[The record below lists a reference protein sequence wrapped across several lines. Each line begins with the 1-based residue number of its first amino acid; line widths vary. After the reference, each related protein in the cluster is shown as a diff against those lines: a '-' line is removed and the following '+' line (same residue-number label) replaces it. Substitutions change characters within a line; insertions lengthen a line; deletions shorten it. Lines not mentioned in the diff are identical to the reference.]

1 MKARLLALAGLLT
14 VAMAPAA
21 GAVDVKE
28 VTTPLGIKAWLV
40 QDKSTPVIAL
50 SFSFGDGSATEPEGK
65 KGVTNLMSI
74 MLTDGAGSLPAED
87 FRRREE
93 DATASMGFGAA
104 PDLLSGSLRVLS
116 ANRDKGFELLRLAM
130 TEPRFDES
138 MLEQRRAQAI
148 AALNQAEQRPNTVA
162 LRTLT
167 ATMFEGHPYAH
178 NVSGLRD
185 SLKTL
190 TPDDLRKRAHELLS
204 RDGLLVSAVGDI
216 DAAQLSRELDK
227 TFGSLPATADKPVLP
242 PWTPPTKPRTI
253 VVERP
258 VPQSSVLMA
267 MPALSRD
274 DPDWY
279 ATLVMAQILGGGQ
292 QSRLFEQVREKRGLA
307 YSVTASLRSYAKAAM
322 LIVSTASANEKVAE
336 TIDVIR
342 KEIDRL
348 RDDGVT
354 ADELTDAKTYLSG
367 SLALALDSSGAVS
380 NMLQSFQVD
389 RLPPDY
395 FVKRADLISA
405 VTAEDVQRVARKIL
419 RDQVITTVVVGQP
432 VGLTSDR

>member
-21 GAVDVKE
+21 GAVDIRE

-40 QDKSTPVIAL
+40 QDKSAPVVAL
-50 SFSFGDGSATEPEGK
+50 SFSFDGGSATELEAR

-87 FRRREE
+87 FRRREQ
-93 DATASMGFGAA
+93 DANASLGFGAS
-104 PDLLSGSLRVLS
+104 PDLVSGSLRVLS
-116 ANRDKGFELLRLAM
+116 ANCDKGFDLLRLAM
-130 TEPRFDES
+130 TEPRFDKS
-138 MLEQRRAQAI
+138 MLEQRRAQVT
-148 AALNQAEQRPNTVA
+148 AALNQAEQRPSSVA

-167 ATMFEGHPYAH
+167 AAMFEGHPYAH
-178 NVSGLRD
+178 NVSGLRE

-190 TPDDLRKRAHELLS
+190 TPDDLRKREHELLS

-216 DAAQLSRELDK
+216 DAAELSRELDK
-227 TFGSLPATADKPVLP
+227 TFGGLPARNDKPVLP
-242 PWTPPTKPRTI
+242 PWTPPTKPQTI

-267 MPALSRD
+267 MPALNRD

-279 ATLVMAQILGGGQ
+279 ASLVMTHILGGGQ
-292 QSRLFEQVREKRGLA
+292 QSRLFDEVREKRGLA
-307 YSVTASLRSYAKAAM
+307 YGVSASLRSYAKASM
-322 LIVSTASANEKVAE
+322 LMISTASANEKVAE
-336 TIDVIR
+336 AVGVIR

-348 RDDGVT
+348 RDQGVT
-354 ADELTDAKTYLSG
+354 ADELSDAKTYLSG
-367 SLALALDSSGAVS
+367 SLALSLDSSGAVS
-380 NMLQSFQVD
+380 NILQSFQVD
-389 RLPPDY
+389 RLPRDY

-405 VTAEDVQRVARKIL
+405 VTAEDVHRVAQRIL
-419 RDQVITTVVVGQP
+419 RDQTITTVVVGQP